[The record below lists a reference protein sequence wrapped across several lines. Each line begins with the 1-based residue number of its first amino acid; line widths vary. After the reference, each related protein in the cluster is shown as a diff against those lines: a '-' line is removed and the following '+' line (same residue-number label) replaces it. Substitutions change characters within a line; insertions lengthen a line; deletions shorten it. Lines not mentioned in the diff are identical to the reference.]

1 MQEKPYVV
9 GIDCRLLQA
18 SSAPELVMQQ
28 LGHNAGSMVFSEA
41 LYRHLGAATRGHLN
55 FEEGEIEGRDCIVV
69 AAANKLGVDRRTGDG
84 NAIIDLHH
92 IGQRL

>member
-1 MQEKPYVV
+1 
-9 GIDCRLLQA
+9 
-18 SSAPELVMQQ
+18 MQQ
-28 LGHNAGSMVFSEA
+28 LGYNDGSMVFLRSPLPPSRKGDAWPFE
-41 LYRHLGAATRGHLN
+41 
-55 FEEGEIEGRDCIVV
+55 FEEGEIVGDCIVV